1 MMIESR
7 PVRISEVCNPV
18 SAELDWVRSMVDLPE
33 GMFVITAV
41 LAASDRPTEQAVRD
55 ALLWAAVVVVVL
67 AFSAI
72 ALSAMRRRFRERASN
87 AEQSLT
93 LQDIRR
99 LRDTGRISTA
109 EYERLAR
116 TVAES
121 TLGIAGRSGRPR
133 DAR

>member
-1 MMIESR
+1 
-7 PVRISEVCNPV
+7 
-18 SAELDWVRSMVDLPE
+18 MVDLPE